1 MITVF
6 RVNLVLAAALIACI
20 LLIYQGRR
28 DLSQPNVQYMPDMAV
43 SPAYESFSPN
53 PIFPDGKTLQRPPTG
68 TVARGQ
74 LPLRYEA
81 GKAEAERAG
90 RELRSPLDLFDP
102 DIQRLGAGRFGTFC
116 QPCHGASGKGD
127 GPIAQRGFPPP
138 PSLLVAQA
146 RDIADG
152 RMFHILTYGQGNMP
166 GHASQISRMDRWGII
181 AHVRKLQASDNTG
194 SSGEQPSTENGEEAG
209 P

>member
-6 RVNLVLAAALIACI
+6 RVNLVLGAALIACI

-28 DLSQPNVQYMPDMAV
+28 DLSQPNVQYMPDMAI
-43 SPAYESFSPN
+43 SLAYESFAPN
-53 PIFPDGKTLQRPPTG
+53 PIFPDGKTLQRPPAG

-116 QPCHGASGKGD
+116 QPCHGAGGKGD

-138 PSLLVAQA
+138 PSLLAAQA
-146 RDIADG
+146 RDIVDG
-152 RMFHILTYGQGNMP
+152 RMFHILTFGQGNMP
-166 GHASQISRMDRWGII
+166 GHASQISRVDRWRII
-181 AHVRKLQASDNTG
+181 AHVRKLQASDNVD
-194 SSGEQPSTENGEEAG
+194 SSGAQPSTDSSEEAG
-209 P
+209 S